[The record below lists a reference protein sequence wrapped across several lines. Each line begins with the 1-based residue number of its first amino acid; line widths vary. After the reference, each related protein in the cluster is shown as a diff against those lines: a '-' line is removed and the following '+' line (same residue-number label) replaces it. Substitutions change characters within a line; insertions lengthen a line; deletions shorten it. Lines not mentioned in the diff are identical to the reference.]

1 MNIKM
6 SIVIFILLSFFNIGA
21 ISSDIVSA
29 QNSFNTLEMKVKD
42 ISEFQE
48 NGVKLQYRTKNNIAN
63 EAYRIKE
70 SLPRNMALSYKDGGN
85 DEFEA
90 FNSDFNIDIKI
101 WREDVYSYVE
111 IILTN
116 KNPKYGTKYLKNIL
130 KNIENS
136 KLENMQYFL
145 YYEGKEKGLDSDYF
159 TNGLVSEY
167 NIRKA
172 QLMKISNGYS
182 GTGYLND
189 GEKINFALVDYDTGS
204 HIIIGTPI
212 IFTTY

>member
-21 ISSDIVSA
+21 ISNDIVNA
-29 QNSFNTLEMKVKD
+29 QNSFNALEVKMKN
-42 ISEFQE
+42 ISEFEE
-48 NGVKLQYRTKNNIAN
+48 NGVKLQYKTQNNILN
-63 EAYRIKE
+63 ESYRIKE
-70 SLPRNMALSYKDGGN
+70 NLLRDANLVYKESGN

-90 FNSDFNIDIKI
+90 FNSDFDINIKI
-101 WREDVYSYVE
+101 WHEDVYSYVE

-130 KNIENS
+130 KNIEDS
-136 KLENMQYFL
+136 ELEDIQYFL
-145 YYEGKEKGLDSDYF
+145 YYEGKEKGLDNKYF
-159 TNGLVSEY
+159 TNRLVSEY
-167 NIRKA
+167 NMRKT
-172 QLMKISNGYS
+172 QLIKISNGYS

>member
-48 NGVKLQYRTKNNIAN
+48 NGVKLQYRTKNNIAD
-63 EAYRIKE
+63 EGYRIKE
-70 SLPRNMALSYKDGGN
+70 SLPTNMNFSYKDDGN

-90 FNSDFNIDIKI
+90 FNSDLDINIKI

-136 KLENMQYFL
+136 KLENTQYFL
-145 YYEGKEKGLDSDYF
+145 YYEGKEKD
-159 TNGLVSEY
+159 
-167 NIRKA
+167 
-172 QLMKISNGYS
+172 
-182 GTGYLND
+182 
-189 GEKINFALVDYDTGS
+189 
-204 HIIIGTPI
+204 
-212 IFTTY
+212 

>member
-116 KNPKYGTKYLKNIL
+116 KNPKIWDKV
-130 KNIENS
+130 
-136 KLENMQYFL
+136 F
-145 YYEGKEKGLDSDYF
+145 EKH
-159 TNGLVSEY
+159 T
-167 NIRKA
+167 
-172 QLMKISNGYS
+172 
-182 GTGYLND
+182 
-189 GEKINFALVDYDTGS
+189 
-204 HIIIGTPI
+204 
-212 IFTTY
+212 

>member
-1 MNIKM
+1 
-6 SIVIFILLSFFNIGA
+6 
-21 ISSDIVSA
+21 
-29 QNSFNTLEMKVKD
+29 MKVK
-42 ISEFQE
+42 
-48 NGVKLQYRTKNNIAN
+48 K
-63 EAYRIKE
+63 
-70 SLPRNMALSYKDGGN
+70 
-85 DEFEA
+85 
-90 FNSDFNIDIKI
+90 
-101 WREDVYSYVE
+101 
-111 IILTN
+111 
-116 KNPKYGTKYLKNIL
+116 
-130 KNIENS
+130 
-136 KLENMQYFL
+136 
-145 YYEGKEKGLDSDYF
+145 KGLDSDYF